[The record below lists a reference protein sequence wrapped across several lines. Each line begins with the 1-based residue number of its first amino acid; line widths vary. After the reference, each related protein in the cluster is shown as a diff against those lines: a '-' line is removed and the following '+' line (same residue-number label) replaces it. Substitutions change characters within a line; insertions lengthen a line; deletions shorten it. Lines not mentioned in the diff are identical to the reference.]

1 MSALDV
7 VLEHRP
13 GQRALAVRHV
23 PQTLDVFRTHF
34 PRFPVLPGVLI
45 LDDLTAVAR
54 LALADQADGADR
66 VDGGDRADGADGA
79 GGRVRWELASARR
92 VRWRRFVEP
101 GDSMEITVDVL
112 RQDAAT
118 AHCRGVVTVDGTRVT
133 TVQEL
138 ILRRIAA
145 GDSP

>member
-13 GQRALAVRHV
+13 GQRAVAVRQV

-45 LDDLTAVAR
+45 LDDLIAVAR
-54 LALADQADGADR
+54 LALAGQADANR
-66 VDGGDRADGADGA
+66 VDGA
-79 GGRVRWELASARR
+79 GGQVRWELASARR
-92 VRWRRFVEP
+92 IRWRRFVEP
-101 GDSMEITVDVL
+101 GDSMEMTVDVL
-112 RQDAAT
+112 RQDVAT
-118 AHCRGVVTVDGTRVT
+118 AHCRGVVTVDGTLVT

-145 GDSP
+145 EDSP